1 MNSTLIFIL
10 AGAAGVGLGTLFY
23 GGLWWTVR
31 RGVTAARPAF
41 WFFGSLLVRLGLVGA
56 GFYLVGVG
64 QWQRWLP
71 CLVGFILARILVLFV
86 TAKWEAR
93 RAP

>member
-1 MNSTLIFIL
+1 MTDPLNRAL
-10 AGAAGVGLGTLFY
+10 AGLAGVVLGTIFY

-31 RGVTAARPAF
+31 RGVSARSPAL
-41 WFFGSLLVRLGLVGA
+41 WFTGSLLLRLGLVATGFYWVGA
-56 GFYLVGVG
+56 GHWPRLVTS
-64 QWQRWLP
+64 LA
-71 CLVGFILARILVLFV
+71 GFILARILVLLV

>member
-1 MNSTLIFIL
+1 MTDTFIWVL
-10 AGAAGVGLGTLFY
+10 AGLAGVVLGTIFY

-31 RGVTAARPAF
+31 RGVSARRPAL
-41 WFFGSLLVRLGLVGA
+41 WFIGSLLLRLGLVA
-56 GFYLVGVG
+56 TGFYLVGAG
-64 QWQRWLP
+64 HWQRLLP
-71 CLVGFILARILVLFV
+71 CLLGFILARILVLLV